1 MGTAGMKRKG
11 RSHLPK
17 VRTDGWPQPDDV
29 DGPLFGQFRWS
40 GFSPAGALE
49 RSAWFWRQVA
59 RHGTGDGWR
68 WGFDILRV
76 FSPVIIWLVL
86 MVLVIT
92 ALLKLV

>member
-11 RSHLPK
+11 RSHLRK
-17 VRTDGWPQPDDV
+17 VRTDGWPQPDDIN
-29 DGPLFGQFRWS
+29 GPVFGQFRWS

-59 RHGTGDGWR
+59 RYGTGDGWR

-76 FSPVIIWLVL
+76 FALVIIGWSSSCS
-86 MVLVIT
+86 
-92 ALLKLV
+92 